1 MAHKPLNLGAA
12 IMQPGRQASAAGNV
26 VALGETPMILTL
38 DQLRPNPD
46 NPRTTRNPR
55 YDDIKNSIHAR
66 GLDTVPKVTRMPDS
80 EPDVYIFS
88 DGGNTRY
95 QILTELWKETGDPR
109 FYRIHVLFKPW
120 SGRLQCV
127 IGHLAENEVRGELT
141 FIEKAQGIHQARLI
155 YEEQLNKSVSMRE
168 LSSLLTEQGLPVD
181 ASSISRMENALKYL
195 YPWIPELME
204 SGLGRHQVTA
214 LLALRQDAERVW
226 GQFALASGTDA
237 EFDRV
242 FGESCRKFNSP
253 ELWSLEMFRDELIGD
268 LLQALPH
275 PSLDYDR
282 WLLEL
287 DPKERNRRH
296 HFGEPEPVVV
306 PPSVRDSG
314 TGQPGAPVSRTR
326 SEAPEC
332 LPDTDAP
339 VPESTAP
346 GVEHEQHGIA
356 RPENAVSDTGHTEKS
371 GLPSP
376 EDSPEDSPEER
387 ADKASSSA
395 GKVLRPEIQ
404 PDMYGGEPVFS
415 GDAVEDGTAG
425 SAVSSVMTGD
435 TAPSGTSDALP
446 ASVTHFAE
454 GRDDIEHL
462 QNEAFRLAWE
472 LAESAGCAEEIAMDR
487 ESDLSAGFGT
497 AEEKCSP
504 VTAFLVG
511 LAGDAPLTVPPVS
524 LTDLLTGGSAP
535 EAWPLLDDE
544 HAVKLLRLL
553 SVLRRLRALQR
564 SVLPED
570 DEEDESDE

>member
-120 SGRLQCV
+120 PGRLQCV

-141 FIEKAQGIHQARLI
+141 FIEKAQGIHKARLI

-204 SGLGRHQVTA
+204 SGLGSPQVRN

-314 TGQPGAPVSRTR
+314 TVPSGAPVSHTR
-326 SEAPEC
+326 SEAPER
-332 LPDTDAP
+332 LPDTNAEP
-339 VPESTAP
+339 VPEISAP
-346 GVEHEQHGIA
+346 DTEPEQHCAA
-356 RPENAVSDTGHTEKS
+356 RPENAVSDTDHTEKC
-371 GLPSP
+371 GLP
-376 EDSPEDSPEER
+376 SPEER

-395 GKVLRPEIQ
+395 EKVLRPEIQ

-415 GDAVEDGTAG
+415 GDAVEAGIAG

-435 TAPSGTSDALP
+435 TAPSGTPDALP

>member
-1 MAHKPLNLGAA
+1 
-12 IMQPGRQASAAGNV
+12 
-26 VALGETPMILTL
+26 
-38 DQLRPNPD
+38 
-46 NPRTTRNPR
+46 

-120 SGRLQCV
+120 PGRLQCV

-141 FIEKAQGIHQARLI
+141 FIEKAQGIHKARLI

-195 YPWIPELME
+195 YPWIPDLME
-204 SGLGRHQVTA
+204 SGLGGPQVRN

-237 EFDRV
+237 EFDSV

-314 TGQPGAPVSRTR
+314 TGQSGAPVSRTR

-332 LPDTDAP
+332 LPDTGAEP
-339 VPESTAP
+339 KPKNSAP
-346 GVEHEQHGIA
+346 GAEHEQHGIA
-356 RPENAVSDTGHTEKS
+356 RPENAVSDTDHTEKC
-371 GLPSP
+371 GFPSP
-376 EDSPEDSPEER
+376 EETADR
-387 ADKASSSA
+387 APSSA
-395 GKVLRPEIQ
+395 GKVRRSEMQ

-415 GDAVEDGTAG
+415 GDAVDAG
-425 SAVSSVMTGD
+425 IAGAAVPSVMTGD
-435 TAPSGTSDALP
+435 TAPSGTPDALP

-454 GRDDIEHL
+454 GRNDIEHL

-487 ESDLSAGFGT
+487 ESDLSAGFGM

-504 VTAFLVG
+504 VTAFLMG
-511 LAGDAPLTVPPVS
+511 LTGDAPLTVSPVS

>member
-1 MAHKPLNLGAA
+1 
-12 IMQPGRQASAAGNV
+12 
-26 VALGETPMILTL
+26 
-38 DQLRPNPD
+38 
-46 NPRTTRNPR
+46 
-55 YDDIKNSIHAR
+55 
-66 GLDTVPKVTRMPDS
+66 
-80 EPDVYIFS
+80 
-88 DGGNTRY
+88 
-95 QILTELWKETGDPR
+95 
-109 FYRIHVLFKPW
+109 
-120 SGRLQCV
+120 
-127 IGHLAENEVRGELT
+127 
-141 FIEKAQGIHQARLI
+141 RLI
-155 YEEQLNKSVSMRE
+155 YEESLQRQVTIRE
-168 LSSLLTEQGLPVD
+168 LATLLTDEGLPV
-181 ASSISRMENALKYL
+181 SHTSISRMEHALKYL
-195 YPWIPELME
+195 YPWIPDLME
-204 SGLGRHQVTA
+204 SGLGSPQVRN

-306 PPSVRDSG
+306 PSSVRDSG
-314 TGQPGAPVSRTR
+314 TGQSGAPVSRTQ

-332 LPDTDAP
+332 LPDTGAEP
-339 VPESTAP
+339 KPKNSASGAEP
-346 GVEHEQHGIA
+346 EQHGIA
-356 RPENAVSDTGHTEKS
+356 RPENAVSDTDHTEKC
-371 GLPSP
+371 GFPSP
-376 EDSPEDSPEER
+376 EETADR
-387 ADKASSSA
+387 APSSA
-395 GKVLRPEIQ
+395 RKVRRSEIQ

-415 GDAVEDGTAG
+415 GDAVDAGIAG
-425 SAVSSVMTGD
+425 SAGPSVMTGD
-435 TAPSGTSDALP
+435 TAPSGTPDALP

-511 LAGDAPLTVPPVS
+511 LTGDAPLTVSPVS

-553 SVLRRLRALQR
+553 SVLRRLRA
-564 SVLPED
+564 
-570 DEEDESDE
+570 

>member
-1 MAHKPLNLGAA
+1 
-12 IMQPGRQASAAGNV
+12 
-26 VALGETPMILTL
+26 
-38 DQLRPNPD
+38 
-46 NPRTTRNPR
+46 
-55 YDDIKNSIHAR
+55 
-66 GLDTVPKVTRMPDS
+66 
-80 EPDVYIFS
+80 
-88 DGGNTRY
+88 
-95 QILTELWKETGDPR
+95 
-109 FYRIHVLFKPW
+109 
-120 SGRLQCV
+120 CV

-141 FIEKAQGIHQARLI
+141 FIEKAQGIHKARLI

-181 ASSISRMENALKYL
+181 ASSISRMENALKHL
-195 YPWIPELME
+195 YPWIPDLME
-204 SGLGRHQVTA
+204 SGLGGPQVRN

-332 LPDTDAP
+332 LPDTDAEP

-346 GVEHEQHGIA
+346 GTEPGQHGIA
-356 RPENAVSDTGHTEKS
+356 RPENAVSDTDHTEKC
-371 GLPSP
+371 GFPSP
-376 EDSPEDSPEER
+376 EETADR
-387 ADKASSSA
+387 APSSA
-395 GKVLRPEIQ
+395 GKVRRSEIQ

-415 GDAVEDGTAG
+415 GDAVDAG
-425 SAVSSVMTGD
+425 IAGAAVPSVMTGD
-435 TAPSGTSDALP
+435 TAPSGTPDALP

-472 LAESAGCAEEIAMDR
+472 
-487 ESDLSAGFGT
+487 
-497 AEEKCSP
+497 
-504 VTAFLVG
+504 
-511 LAGDAPLTVPPVS
+511 
-524 LTDLLTGGSAP
+524 
-535 EAWPLLDDE
+535 
-544 HAVKLLRLL
+544 
-553 SVLRRLRALQR
+553 
-564 SVLPED
+564 
-570 DEEDESDE
+570 

>member
-120 SGRLQCV
+120 PGRLQCV

-141 FIEKAQGIHQARLI
+141 FIEKAQGIHKARLI

-376 EDSPEDSPEER
+376 EDSPEER

-472 LAESAGCAEEIAMDR
+472 LAEFAGCAEEIAMDR

>member
-66 GLDTVPKVTRMPDS
+66 GLDTVPKVTRIPDS

-120 SGRLQCV
+120 PGRLQCV

-141 FIEKAQGIHQARLI
+141 FIEKAQGIHKARQI
-155 YEEQLNKSVSMRE
+155 HEEQLGRKVSLRE
-168 LSSLLTEQGLPVD
+168 LADLLTHEGLPVHN
-181 ASSISRMENALKYL
+181 STISRMEDALKYL
-195 YPWIPELME
+195 YPWIPDLME

-226 GQFALASGTDA
+226 GQFSLASGTDA
-237 EFDRV
+237 EFDSV

-314 TGQPGAPVSRTR
+314 TGQSGAPVSRIR
-326 SEAPEC
+326 PEVPEISA
-332 LPDTDAP
+332 PDTEP
-339 VPESTAP
+339 
-346 GVEHEQHGIA
+346 EQHCAA
-356 RPENAVSDTGHTEKS
+356 RPENAVSDTDHTEKC
-371 GLPSP
+371 GLP
-376 EDSPEDSPEER
+376 SPEER

-395 GKVLRPEIQ
+395 EKVLRPEIQ

-425 SAVSSVMTGD
+425 SAVPSVMTGD
-435 TAPSGTSDALP
+435 TAPSGTPDALP

-511 LAGDAPLTVPPVS
+511 LTGDAPLTVSPVS

>member
-66 GLDTVPKVTRMPDS
+66 GLDTVPKVTRIPDS

-120 SGRLQCV
+120 PGRLQCV

-141 FIEKAQGIHQARLI
+141 FIEKAQGIHKARLI

-195 YPWIPELME
+195 YPWIPDLME
-204 SGLGRHQVTA
+204 SGLGRPQVTA

-296 HFGEPEPVVV
+296 NFGEPEPVVV

-314 TGQPGAPVSRTR
+314 TGQSGAPVSRIR
-326 SEAPEC
+326 PEVPEISA
-332 LPDTDAP
+332 PDTEP
-339 VPESTAP
+339 
-346 GVEHEQHGIA
+346 EQHCAA
-356 RPENAVSDTGHTEKS
+356 RPENAVSDTDHTEKC
-371 GLPSP
+371 GLP
-376 EDSPEDSPEER
+376 SPEER

-395 GKVLRPEIQ
+395 EKVLRPEIQ

-415 GDAVEDGTAG
+415 GDAVETGIAG
-425 SAVSSVMTGD
+425 SAVPSVMTGD
-435 TAPSGTSDALP
+435 TAPSGTPDALP

-511 LAGDAPLTVPPVS
+511 LTGDAPLTVSPVS

>member
-66 GLDTVPKVTRMPDS
+66 GLDTVPKVTRIPDS

-120 SGRLQCV
+120 PGRLQCV

-141 FIEKAQGIHQARLI
+141 FIEKAQGIHKARLI

-195 YPWIPELME
+195 YPWIPDLME
-204 SGLGRHQVTA
+204 SGLGRPQVTA

-314 TGQPGAPVSRTR
+314 TGQSGAPVSRIR
-326 SEAPEC
+326 PEVPEISA
-332 LPDTDAP
+332 PDTEP
-339 VPESTAP
+339 
-346 GVEHEQHGIA
+346 EQHCAA
-356 RPENAVSDTGHTEKS
+356 RPENAVSDIDHTEKC
-371 GLPSP
+371 GLP
-376 EDSPEDSPEER
+376 SPEER

-395 GKVLRPEIQ
+395 EKVLRPEIQ

-415 GDAVEDGTAG
+415 GDAVETGIAG
-425 SAVSSVMTGD
+425 SAVPSVMTGD
-435 TAPSGTSDALP
+435 TAPSGTPDALP

-511 LAGDAPLTVPPVS
+511 LTGDAPLTVSPVS

>member
-120 SGRLQCV
+120 PGRLQCV

-141 FIEKAQGIHQARLI
+141 FIEKAQGIHKARLI

-195 YPWIPELME
+195 YPWIPDLME

-332 LPDTDAP
+332 LPDTDAEP

-346 GVEHEQHGIA
+346 GTEPGQQGIA
-356 RPENAVSDTGHTEKS
+356 RPENAVSDTDHTEKC
-371 GLPSP
+371 GFPSP
-376 EDSPEDSPEER
+376 EETADR
-387 ADKASSSA
+387 APSSA
-395 GKVLRPEIQ
+395 GKVRRPEIQ

-415 GDAVEDGTAG
+415 GDAVEAG
-425 SAVSSVMTGD
+425 IAGAAVPSVMTGD
-435 TAPSGTSDALP
+435 TAPSGTPDALP
-446 ASVTHFAE
+446 TSVTHFAE

-487 ESDLSAGFGT
+487 ESDLSAGFG
-497 AEEKCSP
+497 AAVEKCSP
-504 VTAFLVG
+504 VVAFLAG
-511 LAGDAPLTVPPVS
+511 LAGDAPRTVLPVS
-524 LTDLLTGGSAP
+524 LKDLLTGGSAP

>member
-120 SGRLQCV
+120 PGRLQCV

-141 FIEKAQGIHQARLI
+141 FIEKAQGIHKARLI

-314 TGQPGAPVSRTR
+314 TVPSGAPVFRTR
-326 SEAPEC
+326 SEAPER
-332 LPDTDAP
+332 LPDTNAEP
-339 VPESTAP
+339 VPEISAP
-346 GVEHEQHGIA
+346 DTEPGQHGVA
-356 RPENAVSDTGHTEKS
+356 RTENAVSDTDHTEKC
-371 GLPSP
+371 GLP
-376 EDSPEDSPEER
+376 SPEER
-387 ADKASSSA
+387 ADKVSSSA
-395 GKVLRPEIQ
+395 EKVRRSEIQ

-415 GDAVEDGTAG
+415 GDAVETGIAG
-425 SAVSSVMTGD
+425 SAVPSVMTGD
-435 TAPSGTSDALP
+435 TAPSGTPDVLP

-511 LAGDAPLTVPPVS
+511 LTGDAPLTVSPVS

>member
-1 MAHKPLNLGAA
+1 
-12 IMQPGRQASAAGNV
+12 
-26 VALGETPMILTL
+26 
-38 DQLRPNPD
+38 
-46 NPRTTRNPR
+46 
-55 YDDIKNSIHAR
+55 
-66 GLDTVPKVTRMPDS
+66 
-80 EPDVYIFS
+80 
-88 DGGNTRY
+88 
-95 QILTELWKETGDPR
+95 
-109 FYRIHVLFKPW
+109 
-120 SGRLQCV
+120 
-127 IGHLAENEVRGELT
+127 VRGELT
-141 FIEKAQGIHQARLI
+141 FIEKAQGIHKARLI

-195 YPWIPELME
+195 YPWIPDLME
-204 SGLGRHQVTA
+204 SGLGRPQVTA

-314 TGQPGAPVSRTR
+314 TGQSGAPVSRIR
-326 SEAPEC
+326 PEVPEISA
-332 LPDTDAP
+332 PDTEP
-339 VPESTAP
+339 
-346 GVEHEQHGIA
+346 EQHCAA
-356 RPENAVSDTGHTEKS
+356 RPENAVSDTDHTEKC
-371 GLPSP
+371 GLP
-376 EDSPEDSPEER
+376 SPEER

-395 GKVLRPEIQ
+395 EKVLRPEIQ

-415 GDAVEDGTAG
+415 GDAVETGIAG
-425 SAVSSVMTGD
+425 SAVPSVMTGD
-435 TAPSGTSDALP
+435 TAPSGTPDALP

-511 LAGDAPLTVPPVS
+511 LTGDAPLTVSPVS

>member
-120 SGRLQCV
+120 PGRLQCV

-141 FIEKAQGIHQARLI
+141 FIEKAQGIHKARLI

-376 EDSPEDSPEER
+376 EDSPEER
-387 ADKASSSA
+387 ADKASSSV
-395 GKVLRPEIQ
+395 GKVLHPEIQ

-415 GDAVEDGTAG
+415 GDAVEAGIAG

-435 TAPSGTSDALP
+435 TAPSGTPDALP

>member
-120 SGRLQCV
+120 PGRLQCV

-141 FIEKAQGIHQARLI
+141 FIEKAQGIHKARLI

-195 YPWIPELME
+195 YPWIPDLME
-204 SGLGRHQVTA
+204 SGLGSPQVRN

-314 TGQPGAPVSRTR
+314 TGQSGAPVSRPR
-326 SEAPEC
+326 PEALEC
-332 LPDTDAP
+332 LPDTDAEP
-339 VPESTAP
+339 VPEISAP
-346 GVEHEQHGIA
+346 DTESGQHGVA
-356 RPENAVSDTGHTEKS
+356 RPENAVSATGLTEKG
-371 GLPSP
+371 GLP
-376 EDSPEDSPEER
+376 SPEER

-395 GKVLRPEIQ
+395 EKVLRPEIQ

-425 SAVSSVMTGD
+425 SAVPSVMTGD

-511 LAGDAPLTVPPVS
+511 LTGDAPLTVSPVS

>member
-120 SGRLQCV
+120 PGRLQCV

-141 FIEKAQGIHQARLI
+141 FIEKAQGIHKARLI

-314 TGQPGAPVSRTR
+314 TVPSGAPVFRTR
-326 SEAPEC
+326 SEAPER
-332 LPDTDAP
+332 LPDTNAEP
-339 VPESTAP
+339 VPEISAP
-346 GVEHEQHGIA
+346 DTEPGQQGVA
-356 RPENAVSDTGHTEKS
+356 RTENAVSDTDHTEKC
-371 GLPSP
+371 GLP
-376 EDSPEDSPEER
+376 SPEER
-387 ADKASSSA
+387 ADKVSSSA
-395 GKVLRPEIQ
+395 EKVRRSEIQ

-415 GDAVEDGTAG
+415 GDAVETGIAG
-425 SAVSSVMTGD
+425 SAVPSVMTGD
-435 TAPSGTSDALP
+435 TAPSGTPDVLP

-511 LAGDAPLTVPPVS
+511 LTGDAPLTVSPVS

>member
-1 MAHKPLNLGAA
+1 
-12 IMQPGRQASAAGNV
+12 
-26 VALGETPMILTL
+26 
-38 DQLRPNPD
+38 
-46 NPRTTRNPR
+46 
-55 YDDIKNSIHAR
+55 SIHAR

-95 QILTELWKETGDPR
+95 QILTELWKKTGDPR

-120 SGRLQCV
+120 PGRLQCV

-141 FIEKAQGIHQARLI
+141 FIEKAQGIHKARQI
-155 YEEQLNKSVSMRE
+155 HEEQLGRKVSLRE
-168 LSSLLTEQGLPVD
+168 LADLLTHEGLPVHN
-181 ASSISRMENALKYL
+181 STISRMEDALKYL
-195 YPWIPELME
+195 YPWIPDLME
-204 SGLGRHQVTA
+204 SGLGRPQVTA

-237 EFDRV
+237 EFDSV

-314 TGQPGAPVSRTR
+314 TGQSGAPVSRTR

-332 LPDTDAP
+332 LPDTGAEP
-339 VPESTAP
+339 KPKNSAP
-346 GVEHEQHGIA
+346 GAEHEQHGIA
-356 RPENAVSDTGHTEKS
+356 RPENAVSDTDHTEKC
-371 GLPSP
+371 GFPSP
-376 EDSPEDSPEER
+376 EETADR
-387 ADKASSSA
+387 APSSA
-395 GKVLRPEIQ
+395 GKVRRSEMQ

-415 GDAVEDGTAG
+415 GDAVDAG
-425 SAVSSVMTGD
+425 IAGAAVPSVMTGD
-435 TAPSGTSDALP
+435 TAPSGTPDALP

-454 GRDDIEHL
+454 GRNDIEHL

-487 ESDLSAGFGT
+487 ESDLSAGFGM

-504 VTAFLVG
+504 VTAFLMG
-511 LAGDAPLTVPPVS
+511 LTGDAPLTVSPVS

-553 SVLRRLRALQR
+553 SVLRCLRALQR

>member
-120 SGRLQCV
+120 PGRLQCV

-141 FIEKAQGIHQARLI
+141 FIEKAQGIHKARQI
-155 YEEQLNKSVSMRE
+155 HEEQLGRKVSLRE
-168 LSSLLTEQGLPVD
+168 LADLLTHEGLPVHN
-181 ASSISRMENALKYL
+181 STISRMEDALKYL
-195 YPWIPELME
+195 YPWIPDLME
-204 SGLGRHQVTA
+204 SGLGGPQIRN

-306 PPSVRDSG
+306 PPSVRDCG
-314 TGQPGAPVSRTR
+314 TVQSGAPVSRTR
-326 SEAPEC
+326 PEAPER
-332 LPDTDAP
+332 LPDVDAEP
-339 VPESTAP
+339 VPESAVPDTEP
-346 GVEHEQHGIA
+346 EQQGVA
-356 RPENAVSDTGHTEKS
+356 RPENAVSDTEHTEIC
-371 GLPSP
+371 GLP
-376 EDSPEDSPEER
+376 SPEER
-387 ADKASSSA
+387 ADKVSSSA
-395 GKVLRPEIQ
+395 EKARRPEIQ

-415 GDAVEDGTAG
+415 GDAVEEGIAG
-425 SAVSSVMTGD
+425 AAVPSVMTGD
-435 TAPSGTSDALP
+435 TAPSGTPDALP

-472 LAESAGCAEEIAMDR
+472 LAESAGFAEEIAMDR
-487 ESDLSAGFGT
+487 ESDLSAGFGM

-511 LAGDAPLTVPPVS
+511 LAGDAPLTVSPVS

-570 DEEDESDE
+570 DEEDESNE

>member
-46 NPRTTRNPR
+46 NPRTTRNLR

-120 SGRLQCV
+120 PGRLQCV

-141 FIEKAQGIHQARLI
+141 FIEKAQGIHKARLI

-314 TGQPGAPVSRTR
+314 TVPSGAPVFRTR
-326 SEAPEC
+326 SEAPER
-332 LPDTDAP
+332 LPDTNAEP
-339 VPESTAP
+339 VPEISAP
-346 GVEHEQHGIA
+346 DTEPGQHGVA
-356 RPENAVSDTGHTEKS
+356 RTENAVSDTDHTEKC
-371 GLPSP
+371 GLP
-376 EDSPEDSPEER
+376 SPEER
-387 ADKASSSA
+387 ADKVSSSA
-395 GKVLRPEIQ
+395 EKVRRSEIQ

-415 GDAVEDGTAG
+415 GDAVETGIAG
-425 SAVSSVMTGD
+425 SAVPSVMTGD
-435 TAPSGTSDALP
+435 TAPSGTPDVLP

-511 LAGDAPLTVPPVS
+511 LTGDAPLTVSPVS

>member
-120 SGRLQCV
+120 PGRLQCV

-141 FIEKAQGIHQARLI
+141 FIEKAQGIHKARLI

-195 YPWIPELME
+195 YPWIPDLME
-204 SGLGRHQVTA
+204 SGLGSPQVRN

-314 TGQPGAPVSRTR
+314 TVLSGTPVSRTR
-326 SEAPEC
+326 SEAPER
-332 LPDTDAP
+332 LPDTNAEP
-339 VPESTAP
+339 VPEISAP
-346 GVEHEQHGIA
+346 DTEPEQHCAA
-356 RPENAVSDTGHTEKS
+356 RPENAVSDTDHTEKC
-371 GLPSP
+371 GLS
-376 EDSPEDSPEER
+376 SPEER

-395 GKVLRPEIQ
+395 EKVLRPEIQ
-404 PDMYGGEPVFS
+404 PDMYGGEQVFS
-415 GDAVEDGTAG
+415 GDAVEAGIAG

-435 TAPSGTSDALP
+435 TAPSGTPDALP

-511 LAGDAPLTVPPVS
+511 LTGDAPLTVSHVS

>member
-120 SGRLQCV
+120 PGRLQCV

-141 FIEKAQGIHQARLI
+141 FIEKAQGIHKARQI
-155 YEEQLNKSVSMRE
+155 HEEQLGRKVSLRE
-168 LSSLLTEQGLPVD
+168 LADLLTHEGLPVHN
-181 ASSISRMENALKYL
+181 STISRMEDALKYL
-195 YPWIPELME
+195 YPWIPDLME

-275 PSLDYDR
+275 SSLDYDR

-314 TGQPGAPVSRTR
+314 TGQSGAPVSRTR
-326 SEAPEC
+326 PEAPEC
-332 LPDTDAP
+332 LPDTGAEP
-339 VPESTAP
+339 KPKNSAP
-346 GVEHEQHGIA
+346 GAEHEQHGIA
-356 RPENAVSDTGHTEKS
+356 RPENAVSDTDHTEKC
-371 GLPSP
+371 GFPSP
-376 EDSPEDSPEER
+376 EETADR
-387 ADKASSSA
+387 APSSA
-395 GKVLRPEIQ
+395 GKVRRSEMQ

-415 GDAVEDGTAG
+415 GDAVEAG
-425 SAVSSVMTGD
+425 IAGAAGPSVMTGD
-435 TAPSGTSDALP
+435 TAPSGTPGALP
-446 ASVTHFAE
+446 VSVTHFAE

-504 VTAFLVG
+504 VTAFLMG
-511 LAGDAPLTVPPVS
+511 LTGDAPLTVSPVS

-570 DEEDESDE
+570 DDEEESDE

>member
-120 SGRLQCV
+120 PGRLQCV

-141 FIEKAQGIHQARLI
+141 FIEKAQGIHKARLI

-376 EDSPEDSPEER
+376 EDSPEER

>member
-66 GLDTVPKVTRMPDS
+66 GLDTVPKVTRIPDS

-120 SGRLQCV
+120 PGRLQCV

-141 FIEKAQGIHQARLI
+141 FIEKAQGIHKARLI

-195 YPWIPELME
+195 YPWLPDLME
-204 SGLGRHQVTA
+204 SGLGRPQVTA

-314 TGQPGAPVSRTR
+314 TGQSGAPVSRIR
-326 SEAPEC
+326 PEVPEISA
-332 LPDTDAP
+332 PDTEP
-339 VPESTAP
+339 
-346 GVEHEQHGIA
+346 EQHCAA
-356 RPENAVSDTGHTEKS
+356 RPENAVSDTDHTEKC
-371 GLPSP
+371 GLP
-376 EDSPEDSPEER
+376 SPEER

-395 GKVLRPEIQ
+395 EKVLRPEIQ

-415 GDAVEDGTAG
+415 GDAVETGIAG
-425 SAVSSVMTGD
+425 SAVPSVMTGD
-435 TAPSGTSDALP
+435 TAPSGTPDALP

-511 LAGDAPLTVPPVS
+511 LTGDAPLTVSPVS

>member
-120 SGRLQCV
+120 PGRLQCV

-141 FIEKAQGIHQARLI
+141 FIEKAQGIHKARQI
-155 YEEQLNKSVSMRE
+155 HEEQLGRKVSLRE
-168 LSSLLTEQGLPVD
+168 LADLLTHEGLPVHN
-181 ASSISRMENALKYL
+181 STISRMEDALKYL
-195 YPWIPELME
+195 YPWIPDLME

-314 TGQPGAPVSRTR
+314 TGQSGAPVSRIR
-326 SEAPEC
+326 PEVPEISA
-332 LPDTDAP
+332 PDTEP
-339 VPESTAP
+339 
-346 GVEHEQHGIA
+346 EQHGVA
-356 RPENAVSDTGHTEKS
+356 RPENAVSDTGLTEKG
-371 GLPSP
+371 GLP
-376 EDSPEDSPEER
+376 SPEER

-395 GKVLRPEIQ
+395 EKVLRPEIQ

-415 GDAVEDGTAG
+415 GDAVEAGIAG
-425 SAVSSVMTGD
+425 SAVSFVMTGD
-435 TAPSGTSDALP
+435 TAPSGTPDALP

-511 LAGDAPLTVPPVS
+511 LTGDAPLTVSPVS

-553 SVLRRLRALQR
+553 SVLRHLRALQR

>member
-120 SGRLQCV
+120 PGRLQCV

-141 FIEKAQGIHQARLI
+141 FIEKAQGIHKARLI

-195 YPWIPELME
+195 YPWIPDLME
-204 SGLGRHQVTA
+204 SGLGRPQVTA

-242 FGESCRKFNSP
+242 FGENCRKFNSP

-296 HFGEPEPVVV
+296 HFGEPEQVVV
-306 PPSVRDSG
+306 SPSVRDSG
-314 TGQPGAPVSRTR
+314 TGQSGAPVSRIR
-326 SEAPEC
+326 PEVPEISA
-332 LPDTDAP
+332 PDTEP
-339 VPESTAP
+339 
-346 GVEHEQHGIA
+346 EQHCAA
-356 RPENAVSDTGHTEKS
+356 RPENAVSDTDHTEKC
-371 GLPSP
+371 GLP
-376 EDSPEDSPEER
+376 SPEER

-395 GKVLRPEIQ
+395 EKVLRPEIQ

-415 GDAVEDGTAG
+415 GDAVEAGIAG

-435 TAPSGTSDALP
+435 TAPSGTPDALP

-454 GRDDIEHL
+454 GWDDIEHL

-487 ESDLSAGFGT
+487 KSDLSAGFGT

-511 LAGDAPLTVPPVS
+511 LTGDAPLTVSPVS

>member
-120 SGRLQCV
+120 PGRLQCV

-141 FIEKAQGIHQARLI
+141 FIEKAQGIHKARLI

-195 YPWIPELME
+195 YPWIPDLME
-204 SGLGRHQVTA
+204 SGLGRPQVTA

-306 PPSVRDSG
+306 PLSVRDSG
-314 TGQPGAPVSRTR
+314 TGQSGAPVSRIR
-326 SEAPEC
+326 PEVPEISA
-332 LPDTDAP
+332 PDTEP
-339 VPESTAP
+339 
-346 GVEHEQHGIA
+346 EQHCAA
-356 RPENAVSDTGHTEKS
+356 RPENAVSDTDHTEKC
-371 GLPSP
+371 GLP
-376 EDSPEDSPEER
+376 SPEER

-395 GKVLRPEIQ
+395 EKVLRPEIQ

-415 GDAVEDGTAG
+415 GDAVEAGIAG

-435 TAPSGTSDALP
+435 TAPSGTPDALP

-454 GRDDIEHL
+454 GWDDIEHL

-487 ESDLSAGFGT
+487 KSDLSAGFGT

-511 LAGDAPLTVPPVS
+511 LTGDAPLTVSPVS

>member
-66 GLDTVPKVTRMPDS
+66 GLDTVPKVTRIPDS

-120 SGRLQCV
+120 PGRLQCV

-141 FIEKAQGIHQARLI
+141 FIEKAQGIHKARLI

-195 YPWIPELME
+195 YPWIPDLME
-204 SGLGRHQVTA
+204 SGLGRPQVTA

-314 TGQPGAPVSRTR
+314 TGQSGAPVSRIR
-326 SEAPEC
+326 PEVPEISA
-332 LPDTDAP
+332 PDTEP
-339 VPESTAP
+339 
-346 GVEHEQHGIA
+346 EQHCAA
-356 RPENAVSDTGHTEKS
+356 RPENAVSDTDHTEKC
-371 GLPSP
+371 GLP
-376 EDSPEDSPEER
+376 SPEER

-395 GKVLRPEIQ
+395 EKVLRPEIQ

-415 GDAVEDGTAG
+415 GDAVETGIAG
-425 SAVSSVMTGD
+425 SAVPSVMTGD
-435 TAPSGTSDALP
+435 IAPSGTPDALP

-511 LAGDAPLTVPPVS
+511 LTGDAPLTVSPVS

>member
-120 SGRLQCV
+120 PGRLQCV

-141 FIEKAQGIHQARLI
+141 FIEKAQGIHKARLI

-195 YPWIPELME
+195 YPWIPDLME
-204 SGLGRHQVTA
+204 SGLGRPQVTA

-314 TGQPGAPVSRTR
+314 TGQSGAPVSRIR
-326 SEAPEC
+326 PEVPEISA
-332 LPDTDAP
+332 PDTEP
-339 VPESTAP
+339 
-346 GVEHEQHGIA
+346 EQHCAA
-356 RPENAVSDTGHTEKS
+356 RPENAVSDTDHTEKC
-371 GLPSP
+371 GLP
-376 EDSPEDSPEER
+376 SPEER

-395 GKVLRPEIQ
+395 EKVLRPEIQ

-415 GDAVEDGTAG
+415 GDAVEAGIAG

-435 TAPSGTSDALP
+435 TAPSGTPDAFP

-454 GRDDIEHL
+454 GWDDIEHL

-487 ESDLSAGFGT
+487 KSDLSAGFGT

-511 LAGDAPLTVPPVS
+511 LTGDAPLTVSPVS

>member
-66 GLDTVPKVTRMPDS
+66 GLDTVPKVTRIPDS

-120 SGRLQCV
+120 PGRLQCV

-141 FIEKAQGIHQARLI
+141 FIEKAQGIHKARQI
-155 YEEQLNKSVSMRE
+155 HEEQLGRKVSLRE
-168 LSSLLTEQGLPVD
+168 LADLLTHEGLPVHN
-181 ASSISRMENALKYL
+181 STISRMEDALKYL
-195 YPWIPELME
+195 YPWIPDLME

-226 GQFALASGTDA
+226 GQFALASGTGA

-314 TGQPGAPVSRTR
+314 TGQSGAPVSRIR
-326 SEAPEC
+326 PEVPEISA
-332 LPDTDAP
+332 PDT
-339 VPESTAP
+339 EP
-346 GVEHEQHGIA
+346 GQHDVA
-356 RPENAVSDTGHTEKS
+356 RPENAVSDTGLTEKC
-371 GLPSP
+371 GFPSP
-376 EDSPEDSPEER
+376 EETADSAP
-387 ADKASSSA
+387 SSA
-395 GKVLRPEIQ
+395 GKVRRSEMQ

-415 GDAVEDGTAG
+415 GDAVEAGITG
-425 SAVSSVMTGD
+425 SAVPFVMTGD
-435 TAPSGTSDALP
+435 TVPSGTPDALP
-446 ASVTHFAE
+446 VSVTHFAE

-504 VTAFLVG
+504 VTAFLMG
-511 LAGDAPLTVPPVS
+511 LTGDAPLTVSPVS

>member
-66 GLDTVPKVTRMPDS
+66 GLDTVPKVTRIPDS

-120 SGRLQCV
+120 PGRLQCV

-141 FIEKAQGIHQARLI
+141 FIEKAQGIHKARQI
-155 YEEQLNKSVSMRE
+155 HEEQLGRKVSLRE
-168 LSSLLTEQGLPVD
+168 LADLLTHEGLPVHN
-181 ASSISRMENALKYL
+181 STISRMEDALKYL
-195 YPWIPELME
+195 YPWIPDLME

-314 TGQPGAPVSRTR
+314 TGQSGAPVSRIR
-326 SEAPEC
+326 PEVPEISA
-332 LPDTDAP
+332 PDTEP
-339 VPESTAP
+339 
-346 GVEHEQHGIA
+346 EQHGVA
-356 RPENAVSDTGHTEKS
+356 RPENAVSDTGLTEKG
-371 GLPSP
+371 GLP
-376 EDSPEDSPEER
+376 SPEER

-395 GKVLRPEIQ
+395 EKVLRPEIQ

-415 GDAVEDGTAG
+415 GDAVEAGIAG
-425 SAVSSVMTGD
+425 SAVSFVMTGD
-435 TAPSGTSDALP
+435 TAPSGTPDALP
-446 ASVTHFAE
+446 ASVTHFAV

-487 ESDLSAGFGT
+487 ESDLSAGFG
-497 AEEKCSP
+497 AAMEKCSP
-504 VTAFLVG
+504 VVAFLAG
-511 LAGDAPLTVPPVS
+511 LAGDAPRTVLPVS
-524 LTDLLTGGSAP
+524 LKDLLTGGSAP
-535 EAWPLLDDE
+535 EAWPLLDDD

-564 SVLPED
+564 SVLPDD
-570 DEEDESDE
+570 DEGDENDE

>member
-120 SGRLQCV
+120 PGRLQCV

-141 FIEKAQGIHQARLI
+141 FIEKAQGIHKARLI

-195 YPWIPELME
+195 YPWIPDLME
-204 SGLGRHQVTA
+204 SGLGSPQVRN

-314 TGQPGAPVSRTR
+314 TVPSGAPVSRTR
-326 SEAPEC
+326 SEAPER
-332 LPDTDAP
+332 LPDTNAEP
-339 VPESTAP
+339 VPEISAP
-346 GVEHEQHGIA
+346 DTEPEQHCAA
-356 RPENAVSDTGHTEKS
+356 RPENAVSDTDHTEKC
-371 GLPSP
+371 GLP
-376 EDSPEDSPEER
+376 SPEER

-395 GKVLRPEIQ
+395 EKVLRPEIQ

-415 GDAVEDGTAG
+415 GDAVEAGIAG

-435 TAPSGTSDALP
+435 TAPSGTPDALP

-511 LAGDAPLTVPPVS
+511 LTGDAPLTVSPVS

>member
-1 MAHKPLNLGAA
+1 
-12 IMQPGRQASAAGNV
+12 
-26 VALGETPMILTL
+26 
-38 DQLRPNPD
+38 
-46 NPRTTRNPR
+46 
-55 YDDIKNSIHAR
+55 
-66 GLDTVPKVTRMPDS
+66 
-80 EPDVYIFS
+80 
-88 DGGNTRY
+88 
-95 QILTELWKETGDPR
+95 
-109 FYRIHVLFKPW
+109 
-120 SGRLQCV
+120 
-127 IGHLAENEVRGELT
+127 
-141 FIEKAQGIHQARLI
+141 FIEKAQGIHKARLI

-181 ASSISRMENALKYL
+181 ASSISRMENALKHL
-195 YPWIPELME
+195 YPWIPDLME
-204 SGLGRHQVTA
+204 SGLGGPQVRN

-237 EFDRV
+237 EFDSV

-314 TGQPGAPVSRTR
+314 TGQSGTPVSRTR
-326 SEAPEC
+326 PEAPEC
-332 LPDTDAP
+332 LPDTGAE
-339 VPESTAP
+339 PEPKNSAP
-346 GVEHEQHGIA
+346 GAEHEQHGIA
-356 RPENAVSDTGHTEKS
+356 RPENAVSDTDHTEKC
-371 GLPSP
+371 GFPSP
-376 EDSPEDSPEER
+376 EETADR
-387 ADKASSSA
+387 APSSA
-395 GKVLRPEIQ
+395 GKVRRSEMQ

-415 GDAVEDGTAG
+415 GDAVEAGITG
-425 SAVSSVMTGD
+425 SAVPFVMTGD
-435 TAPSGTSDALP
+435 TAPSGTPDALP
-446 ASVTHFAE
+446 TSVTHFAE

-511 LAGDAPLTVPPVS
+511 LAGDAPLTVSPVS

>member
-66 GLDTVPKVTRMPDS
+66 GLDTVPKVTRIPDS

-120 SGRLQCV
+120 PGRLQCV

-141 FIEKAQGIHQARLI
+141 FIEKAQGIHKARLI

-195 YPWIPELME
+195 YPWIPDLME
-204 SGLGRHQVTA
+204 SGLGRPQVTA

-314 TGQPGAPVSRTR
+314 TGQSGAPVSRIR
-326 SEAPEC
+326 PEVPEISA
-332 LPDTDAP
+332 PDTEP
-339 VPESTAP
+339 
-346 GVEHEQHGIA
+346 EQHCAA
-356 RPENAVSDTGHTEKS
+356 RPENAVSDTDHTEKC
-371 GLPSP
+371 GLP
-376 EDSPEDSPEER
+376 SPEER

-395 GKVLRPEIQ
+395 EKVLRPEIQ

-415 GDAVEDGTAG
+415 GDAVEAGIAG

-435 TAPSGTSDALP
+435 TAPSGTPDALP

-454 GRDDIEHL
+454 GWDDIEHL

-487 ESDLSAGFGT
+487 KSDLSAGFGT

-511 LAGDAPLTVPPVS
+511 LTGDASLTVSPVS